1 MHGKIFYIKNKGEKK
16 MHNYRIKPAYDT
28 TALLMALFF
37 VVSGWTTETLL
48 CGFEQAELS
57 TWPISIAA
65 GKGDTNEIAYGI
77 NFNGS
82 QCFMTR
88 HAPSEATQGEW
99 VLCHEVFAS
108 NPPASELIRLR

>member
-77 NFNGS
+77 N
-82 QCFMTR
+82 
-88 HAPSEATQGEW
+88 SE
-99 VLCHEVFAS
+99 
-108 NPPASELIRLR
+108 